1 NRVVEGRGREK
12 QDRRG
17 DGDRKAVLPLL
28 IHGGAAVIGQGVM
41 QETINLSMLRGYS
54 TGGTVHVVINN
65 QIGFTTVWQDARS
78 SRYCTDIFR
87 MLRCP
92 IFHVNGED
100 PEAVAQVVK
109 IAMDYRQRYGRDVV
123 IDMYSYR
130 RYGHN
135 EADEPRFTQP
145 VMYAAVDQKPTVRE
159 VYVKR
164 LVEHGNFTEE
174 QAKEIEH
181 SRRAILEEALD
192 ATRGQHFV
200 PPNYSMQGL
209 WAGYV
214 GGPDNACPDA

>member
-1 NRVVEGRGREK
+1 M
-12 QDRRG
+12 
-17 DGDRKAVLPLL
+17 LPLL
-28 IHGGAAVIGQGVM
+28 IHGDAAVIGQGVV
-41 QETINLSMLRGYS
+41 QETINLSGLRGYS
-54 TGGTVHVVINN
+54 TGGTVHVVVNN
-65 QIGFTTVWQDARS
+65 QIGFTTVWRTRARR
-78 SRYCTDIFR
+78 RYCTDIFR

-109 IAMDYRQRYGRDVV
+109 LAMEFRERFGRDVV
-123 IDMYSYR
+123 IDLYCYR

-145 VMYAAVDQKPTVRE
+145 VMYAAVDKKPSVRE

-164 LVEHGNFTEE
+164 LVELGNFSE
-174 QAKEIEH
+174 
-181 SRRAILEEALD
+181 SRPRKSSARAAQVLEDALE

-214 GGPDNACPDA
+214 GGADAACPKCRPPCPRSPARR